1 VKHRV
6 LLLFGE
12 RDQFVIETRDD
23 ETDTVT
29 QLLGALPLETVVN
42 RWGEE
47 IYFDVPISSD
57 LEKDAR
63 AEMDIGE
70 VAFWPTGSALAVF
83 FGPTPAS
90 TNGRPRAYSDCNI
103 VGRILEEP
111 ARLTKIAPGTRVRIE
126 RL

>member
-1 VKHRV
+1 M
-6 LLLFGE
+6 LLFGE